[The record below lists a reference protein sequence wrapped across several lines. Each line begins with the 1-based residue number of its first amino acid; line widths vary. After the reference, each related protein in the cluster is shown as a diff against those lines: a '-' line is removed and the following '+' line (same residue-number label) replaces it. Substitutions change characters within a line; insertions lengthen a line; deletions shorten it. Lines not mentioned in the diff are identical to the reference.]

1 MKATKEILTDK
12 QKECVNFTTN
22 RDLLVQGVAGSGKSL
37 VIINR
42 AMQLYDKIS
51 LTGKTAGI
59 AVFTYANSLVNYTRE
74 ILALMGMSSMMTSI
88 GLTFVFV
95 AAIYGSYFLITY
107 FCSRSIIKG

>member
-51 LTGKTAGI
+51 LTGKRWYSMTGRFSR
-59 AVFTYANSLVNYTRE
+59 V
-74 ILALMGMSSMMTSI
+74 ILNLCRGSR
-88 GLTFVFV
+88 FVRW
-95 AAIYGSYFLITY
+95 ITW
-107 FCSRSIIKG
+107 R